1 MATMVA
7 ALPYVVFAVFFFLVA
22 VIVTALVFS
31 QRDENALKIPGEA
44 LVELSCDMREIA
56 AETVLSVTLPTRKD
70 PLWRVAYKDGRRM
83 IGMGPAWLI
92 LKDGEETEGSVNTQ
106 DVPPLELQHGRRKEP
121 RN

>member
-31 QRDENALKIPGEA
+31 QRDDHAVNIRGEA
-44 LVELSCDMREIA
+44 LSDLSCGIKEIA
-56 AETVLSVTLPTRKD
+56 VESVFSVTLPTRKD
-70 PLWRVAYKDGRRM
+70 PLWRVVYKDGRRM
-83 IGMGPAWLI
+83 IGTGPAWLI
-92 LKDGEETEGSVNTQ
+92 LKDGEEPEGSVNTQ